1 MLGAND
7 CGTIVMTMLDA
18 ICNAHENLAKVI
30 EIMPKLLLSV
40 CALDPSLTSSMSC
53 LCLFHFRV
61 SLYLNGYCHVSQYL
75 NGYCHA
81 RCIRMATAMSPSI

>member
-7 CGTIVMTMLDA
+7 CGTILMTMLDA

-40 CALDPSLTSSMSC
+40 CVLAPSLTSSMSC
-53 LCLFHFRV
+53 LGFLCVFFFSVSPIFEWLLPCLPVFEWLLPCTMHIE
-61 SLYLNGYCHVSQYL
+61 S
-75 NGYCHA
+75 
-81 RCIRMATAMSPSI
+81 